1 MKKRIKFIKGVLI
14 PKVSEIYEVDAL
26 DINWHIK
33 TKYNFE
39 SYTLI
44 DAEQLDEIICLLDQ
58 MLLEKNYDINLDY
71 YDKIERKKM

>member
-1 MKKRIKFIKGVLI
+1 MKRRIKFIKGVLI

-39 SYTLI
+39 SYTRI

-58 MLLEKNYDINLDY
+58 MLLEKNYDINEDY
-71 YDKIERKKM
+71 YDKLKR

>member
-1 MKKRIKFIKGVLI
+1 MKRRIKFIKGVLI
-14 PKVSEIYEVDAL
+14 PKVSEIYEVEQL

-44 DAEQLDEIICLLDQ
+44 DAEQLDEIICMLDQ
-58 MLLEKNYDINLDY
+58 MLLEKNYDINEVC
-71 YDKIERKKM
+71 YDKLKR

>member
-14 PKVSEIYEVDAL
+14 PKVSEIYEVDQL
-26 DINWHIK
+26 DVNWHIK

-58 MLLEKNYDINLDY
+58 MLLEKNYDINYDY
-71 YDKIERKKM
+71 YEKIKR

>member
-58 MLLEKNYDINLDY
+58 MLLEKNYDINEDY
-71 YDKIERKKM
+71 YEKIKR

>member
-14 PKVSEIYEVDAL
+14 PKVSEIYEVEQL

-33 TKYNFE
+33 TKYNFK

-44 DAEQLDEIICLLDQ
+44 DAEQLDEIICMLDQ
-58 MLLEKNYDINLDY
+58 MLLEKNYDINENY
-71 YDKIERKKM
+71 CEAIKR

>member
-14 PKVSEIYEVDAL
+14 PKVSEIYEVDQL
-26 DINWHIK
+26 DINWYIK

-44 DAEQLDEIICLLDQ
+44 DAQQLDEIICMLDQ
-58 MLLEKNYDINLDY
+58 MLLEKNYDINEDY
-71 YDKIERKKM
+71 YEKIKR

>member
-14 PKVSEIYEVDAL
+14 PKVSEIYEVEQL

>member
-26 DINWHIK
+26 DVNWHIK

-44 DAEQLDEIICLLDQ
+44 DAEQLDEIICMLDQ
-58 MLLEKNYDINLDY
+58 MLLDKNYDINLDY
-71 YDKIERKKM
+71 YDKVKR

>member
-1 MKKRIKFIKGVLI
+1 MKKRIRFIKGVLI
-14 PKVSEIYEVDAL
+14 PKVSQIYEVDQL

-58 MLLEKNYDINLDY
+58 MLLEKNYDINENY
-71 YDKIERKKM
+71 CEAIKR

>member
-1 MKKRIKFIKGVLI
+1 MKKRIRFIKGVLI

-44 DAEQLDEIICLLDQ
+44 DAEQLSLIANETRKFTIEEVKEIA
-58 MLLEKNYDINLDY
+58 EKYKRLN
-71 YDKIERKKM
+71 KMIK

>member
-14 PKVSEIYEVDAL
+14 PKVSEIYEVDTL

-44 DAEQLDEIICLLDQ
+44 DAEQLDEIICMLDQ
-58 MLLEKNYDINLDY
+58 MLLEKNYDINYDY
-71 YDKIERKKM
+71 YEKIKR

>member
-1 MKKRIKFIKGVLI
+1 MKRRIKFIKGVLI
-14 PKVSEIYEVDAL
+14 PKVSEIYEVDQL

-39 SYTLI
+39 SYTRI

-58 MLLEKNYDINLDY
+58 MLLEKNYDINFDY
-71 YDKIERKKM
+71 YDKVKR

>member
-44 DAEQLDEIICLLDQ
+44 DAEQLDEIICMLDQ
-58 MLLEKNYDINLDY
+58 MLLEKNYDINYDY

>member
-14 PKVSEIYEVDAL
+14 PKISEIYEVDAL
-26 DINWHIK
+26 DVNWHIK

-44 DAEQLDEIICLLDQ
+44 DAEQLDEIICMLDQ
-58 MLLEKNYDINLDY
+58 MLLEKNYDIIYDY
-71 YDKIERKKM
+71 FEKIKR

>member
-14 PKVSEIYEVDAL
+14 PKVSQIYEVDQL

-44 DAEQLDEIICLLDQ
+44 DAEQLDEIICMLDQ
-58 MLLEKNYDINLDY
+58 MLLEKNYDINYDY
-71 YDKIERKKM
+71 YEKIKR

>member
-14 PKVSEIYEVDAL
+14 PKVSEIYEVDQL

-39 SYTLI
+39 SYTRI

-58 MLLEKNYDINLDY
+58 MLLEKNYDINENY
-71 YDKIERKKM
+71 CEAVKR

>member
-33 TKYNFE
+33 TKYNFQ

-44 DAEQLDEIICLLDQ
+44 DSEQLDEIICLLDQ
-58 MLLEKNYDINLDY
+58 MLLEKNYDINFEY
-71 YDKIERKKM
+71 YDKVKR

>member
-1 MKKRIKFIKGVLI
+1 MKKRIRFIKGVLI
-14 PKVSEIYEVDAL
+14 PKVSQIYEVDAL

-39 SYTLI
+39 SYTRI

-58 MLLEKNYDINLDY
+58 MLLEKNYDINYDY
-71 YDKIERKKM
+71 YEKIKR

>member
-14 PKVSEIYEVDAL
+14 PKVSEIYEVDQL
-26 DINWHIK
+26 DVNWHIK

-44 DAEQLDEIICLLDQ
+44 DAEQLDEIICMLDQ
-58 MLLEKNYDINLDY
+58 MLLEKNYDINYDY
-71 YDKIERKKM
+71 YEKIKR

>member
-14 PKVSEIYEVDAL
+14 PKVSQIYEVEQL

-39 SYTLI
+39 SYTLL
-44 DAEQLDEIICLLDQ
+44 DAEQLDEIICMLDQ
-58 MLLEKNYDINLDY
+58 MLLEKNYDINFDY
-71 YDKIERKKM
+71 YDKVKR

>member
-14 PKVSEIYEVDAL
+14 PKVSQIYEVDQL

-44 DAEQLDEIICLLDQ
+44 DAEQLDEIIFMLDQ
-58 MLLEKNYDINLDY
+58 MLLEKNYDINYDY
-71 YDKIERKKM
+71 YEKIKR

>member
-1 MKKRIKFIKGVLI
+1 MKRRIKFIKGVLI

-39 SYTLI
+39 SYTRI

-58 MLLEKNYDINLDY
+58 MLLEKNYDINYDY
-71 YDKIERKKM
+71 YEKIKR

>member
-14 PKVSEIYEVDAL
+14 PKVSEIYEVDQL

-39 SYTLI
+39 SYTRI
-44 DAEQLDEIICLLDQ
+44 DAEQLDEIICMLDQ
-58 MLLEKNYDINLDY
+58 MLLEKNYDINYDY
-71 YDKIERKKM
+71 YEKIKR

>member
-1 MKKRIKFIKGVLI
+1 MKRRIKFIKGVLI

-44 DAEQLDEIICLLDQ
+44 DAEQLDEIICMLDQ
-58 MLLEKNYDINLDY
+58 MLLEKNYDINYDY

>member
-1 MKKRIKFIKGVLI
+1 MKRRIKFIKGVLI
-14 PKVSEIYEVDAL
+14 PKVSEIYEVDQL

-44 DAEQLDEIICLLDQ
+44 DAEQLDEIICMLDQ
-58 MLLEKNYDINLDY
+58 MLLEKNYDINFDY
-71 YDKIERKKM
+71 YDKIKK

>member
-14 PKVSEIYEVDAL
+14 PKVSEIYEVDQL
-26 DINWHIK
+26 DVNWHIK

-44 DAEQLDEIICLLDQ
+44 DAEQLDEIICMLDQ
-58 MLLEKNYDINLDY
+58 MLLEKNYDINFEY
-71 YDKIERKKM
+71 YDKVKR